1 MNTTILR
8 VQLWELWR
16 LTWLD
21 LLFRIGGTLAYLWLF
36 TWMPEG
42 VTDYLQGIVLI
53 VVIAASLVSGLWLT
67 SYDRRSQGGFP
78 FALGYTR
85 PILTRWL
92 VAVPLAWLFI
102 SNALIF
108 LALTCAA
115 ELAYAWS
122 IPQLSMLPVI
132 LTGTALVAVV
142 SWCTTGQ
149 AERETAATIVGTVAL
164 GLVIVAADLLD
175 PLTEGAGV
183 GVVFYAPSLL
193 ASAVLLAGT
202 LLAIYLCIV
211 GIRLIRSGGRASL
224 LGGRSL
230 FQGSSRGGVEQVEA
244 FRSARHAQWWF
255 DVRRSGNRARAIV
268 LNGLAVMLL
277 ASWGATEFG
286 AESIMAILWAASV
299 VIAPLALLGVTVNG
313 VLGLKYNGADSRLAI
328 YEAIRPVTVSQNI
341 RQKLALILAITL
353 PGWAVI
359 ALGASVSAV
368 LLNPGLLRDLS
379 QSLSPSS
386 NLFLL
391 RAAGAIG
398 GVSLLATAT
407 CIAFALLLM
416 SAGYVAPRLKE
427 HPVACWVFAVAVAV
441 SLALPVAEALTGW
454 KLAGIA
460 RACQILWGAFFI
472 GSTAWS
478 LWRARRE
485 RLYSLPWLC
494 CAAGAWALLLAAL
507 AGAAR
512 YAGAELPD
520 LTPYTTV
527 LVVGL
532 LTIPLA
538 SVAWAPLSLAAL
550 RHQ

>member
-1 MNTTILR
+1 
-8 VQLWELWR
+8 
-16 LTWLD
+16 
-21 LLFRIGGTLAYLWLF
+21 
-36 TWMPEG
+36 
-42 VTDYLQGIVLI
+42 
-53 VVIAASLVSGLWLT
+53 
-67 SYDRRSQGGFP
+67 
-78 FALGYTR
+78 
-85 PILTRWL
+85 
-92 VAVPLAWLFI
+92 
-102 SNALIF
+102 
-108 LALTCAA
+108 
-115 ELAYAWS
+115 
-122 IPQLSMLPVI
+122 
-132 LTGTALVAVV
+132 
-142 SWCTTGQ
+142 
-149 AERETAATIVGTVAL
+149 
-164 GLVIVAADLLD
+164 
-175 PLTEGAGV
+175 
-183 GVVFYAPSLL
+183 
-193 ASAVLLAGT
+193 
-202 LLAIYLCIV
+202 
-211 GIRLIRSGGRASL
+211 
-224 LGGRSL
+224 
-230 FQGSSRGGVEQVEA
+230 
-244 FRSARHAQWWF
+244 
-255 DVRRSGNRARAIV
+255 
-268 LNGLAVMLL
+268 MLL
-277 ASWGATEFG
+277 ASWGATEFD

-313 VLGLKYNGADSRLAI
+313 VLGLKYNGADSGLAI

-391 RAAGAIG
+391 RAAGAIA
-398 GVSLLATAT
+398 GVGLLATAT

-427 HPVACWVFAVAVAV
+427 HPVACWVFAVAVAI

-460 RACQILWGAFFI
+460 RACQLLWGVFFI
-472 GSTAWS
+472 GSTTWS

-494 CAAGAWALLLAAL
+494 CTTGAWALLLAAL